1 MAEES
6 SSTSTGLRDLA
17 EQYGI
22 RLILQFGSTVAGRGH
37 EQSDLDLAIM
47 QSRADLPLRSLL
59 EIQQKVQTLFP
70 GQEVDLAV
78 INRADPLFLKK
89 ITEQCSLLYGAPRD
103 LARLRMY
110 AFKRYQDYRR
120 LLELERRFVAGRLAT
135 LGEAS

>member
-6 SSTSTGLRDLA
+6 SSTSAGLRDLA

-22 RLILQFGSTVAGRGH
+22 RLILQFGSTVTGRGH

-89 ITEQCSLLYGAPRD
+89 ITEQCILLYGTSGD

>member
-6 SSTSTGLRDLA
+6 SSTSAGLRDLA

-22 RLILQFGSTVAGRGH
+22 RLILQFGSTVTGREH
-37 EQSDLDLAIM
+37 EHSDLDLAIM

-59 EIQQKVQTLFP
+59 EIQQKAQALFP
-70 GQEVDLAV
+70 GREVDLAV

-89 ITEQCSLLYGAPRD
+89 ITERCRLLHGVPGD

-120 LLELERRFVAGRLAT
+120 LLELERRFVAGRLAI